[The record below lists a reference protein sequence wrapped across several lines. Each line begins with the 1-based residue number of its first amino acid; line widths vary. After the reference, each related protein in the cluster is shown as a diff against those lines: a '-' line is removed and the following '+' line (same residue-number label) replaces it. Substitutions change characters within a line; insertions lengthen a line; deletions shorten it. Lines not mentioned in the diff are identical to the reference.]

1 MSWNVQ
7 WVLSPS
13 LSVSATDSPGVID
26 SSVCVSSAVLR
37 ASALYLCTRFTNSTA
52 GLYNNM
58 WCPRH
63 CVLSDACALCI
74 EHCILQL
81 LLQPDDVQQCA
92 FRLVLVHQC
101 AVVAALYLCIVYLC
115 LVLVYLCTSVV
126 WWPPGHFKSFH
137 SLSFLQGEREG
148 KLKAKQARY
157 FSFCDP
163 PSTSTFLRKKTF
175 VLQVISIYFS

>member
-26 SSVCVSSAVLR
+26 SSVCVSSTVLR

-63 CVLSDACALCI
+63 CVLSDACALNI
-74 EHCILQL
+74 
-81 LLQPDDVQQCA
+81 A
-92 FRLVLVHQC
+92 FYNFYCNPTMWSSVLS
-101 AVVAALYLCIVYLC
+101 ALYLCTSVVWWPPCTCVLVYLC

-163 PSTSTFLRKKTF
+163 PLTSTFSRKKTF